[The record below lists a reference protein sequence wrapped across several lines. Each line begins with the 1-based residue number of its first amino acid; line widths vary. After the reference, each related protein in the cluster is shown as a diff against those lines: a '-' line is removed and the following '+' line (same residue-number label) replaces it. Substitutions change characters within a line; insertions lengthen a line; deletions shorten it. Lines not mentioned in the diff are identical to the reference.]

1 MCFRLA
7 DSGNSFRGIRPL
19 EFHSTETARSAIP
32 PNAGIYPYT
41 PMPPADQAAWFAE
54 SVRPHEP
61 ALRAFLSRR
70 FSSLPDHDDLVQE
83 TYARL
88 LRVSDPQQVGH
99 VRAFLFTT
107 ARNVAIDHVRR
118 TRRTPV
124 DPLGEATELYL
135 LESEPGAAD
144 VLDHA
149 LRHDAMVAAL
159 ATLPE
164 RCREV
169 MLLRYVDGFSAPEIA
184 VHLGLADATVR
195 VHLMKGVRDCAQF
208 FRARGLLDPAA
219 VTKGSP

>member
-1 MCFRLA
+1 MQPCAGRLPER
-7 DSGNSFRGIRPL
+7 N
-19 EFHSTETARSAIP
+19 
-32 PNAGIYPYT
+32 
-41 PMPPADQAAWFAE
+41 PMPPADQTVWFAE
-54 SVRPHEP
+54 SVQPHEP

-88 LRVSDPQQVGH
+88 LRVSDPQRLGH

-124 DPLGEATELYL
+124 DPLGDTTEFSL

-144 VLDHA
+144 RLDHA
-149 LRHDAMVAAL
+149 QRHEAMLAAL

-184 VHLGLADATVR
+184 VHLGLAAATVR
-195 VHLMKGVRDCAQF
+195 VHLMKGVRDCAHY
-208 FRARGLLDPAA
+208 FRDRGLLDPSAT
-219 VTKGSP
+219 TKGSL

>member
-1 MCFRLA
+1 
-7 DSGNSFRGIRPL
+7 
-19 EFHSTETARSAIP
+19 
-32 PNAGIYPYT
+32 
-41 PMPPADQAAWFAE
+41 MPPADQTVWFAE
-54 SVRPHEP
+54 SVQPHEP

-88 LRVSDPQQVGH
+88 LRVSDPQRLGH
-99 VRAFLFTT
+99 VKAFLFTT

-124 DPLGEATELYL
+124 DPLGDIAEFSL

-144 VLDHA
+144 VLDRA
-149 LRHDAMVAAL
+149 QRQEAMLAAL
-159 ATLPE
+159 ETLPE

-169 MLLRYVDGFSAPEIA
+169 MLLRYVDGFSASEIA
-184 VHLGLADATVR
+184 VHLGLAAATVR

-208 FRARGLLDPAA
+208 FRTHGLLDPTAP
-219 VTKGSP
+219 TKGAP